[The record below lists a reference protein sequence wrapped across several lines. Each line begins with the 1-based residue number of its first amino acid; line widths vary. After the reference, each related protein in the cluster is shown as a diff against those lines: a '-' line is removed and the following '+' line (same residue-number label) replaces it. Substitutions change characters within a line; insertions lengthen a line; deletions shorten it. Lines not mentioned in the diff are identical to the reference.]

1 TRSDQYF
8 QEYPRMK
15 TLGNGLLPTVWMVLL
30 ACIPAMAEQPA
41 NDRLELMDVFQLEYA
56 SDPQVSPDG
65 KQVVYVRNFMDIMK
79 DRQRSHLWIINVDGS
94 GGGVL
99 TAWIVGKTKRFR
111 AAVAAKPVINWYRF
125 SLTTDLYPLEVG
137 YT

>member
-1 TRSDQYF
+1 
-8 QEYPRMK
+8 MK
-15 TLGNGLLPTVWMVLL
+15 TFGIRRVVALFLVLL
-30 ACIPAMAEQPA
+30 ACASAGAETPA
-41 NDRLELMDVFQLEYA
+41 NDGLQLLDVFQLEYA

-111 AAVAAKPVINWYRF
+111 AAVAAKAVINWYRF
-125 SLTTDLYPLEVG
+125 SLATD
-137 YT
+137 